1 MCFCSIFASMND
13 EVLKILNEP
22 DRPYDSPIDM
32 SCYDVDDVLE
42 EEEVEI
48 EYLSFLALSCLD
60 SCSLTNMSEI
70 SALEEDV
77 VLPHTL
83 VI

>member
-13 EVLKILNEP
+13 QVLKILNEP

-32 SCYDVDDVLE
+32 SFYDVDDVLE

-48 EYLSFLALSCLD
+48 EYLPFR
-60 SCSLTNMSEI
+60 
-70 SALEEDV
+70 
-77 VLPHTL
+77 TL
-83 VI
+83 L